1 MGYIILAISFQAS
14 AGVFGKYAAIA
25 MSDPSPIMM
34 VTNIFYLLWEY
45 GFETLAAGWSSAA
58 GMITFAGFSVIAL
71 VCLALMRRFAFHD
84 D

>member
-1 MGYIILAISFQAS
+1 VLTGGGPLKST
-14 AGVFGKYAAIA
+14 
-25 MSDPSPIMM
+25 
-34 VTNIFYLLWEY
+34 TNIFYLLWEY